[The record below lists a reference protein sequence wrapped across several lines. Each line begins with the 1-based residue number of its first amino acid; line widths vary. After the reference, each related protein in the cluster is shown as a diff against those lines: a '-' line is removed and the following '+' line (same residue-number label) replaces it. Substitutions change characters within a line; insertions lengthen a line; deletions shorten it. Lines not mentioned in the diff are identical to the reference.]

1 MPSHRKNHELQS
13 SRPEEGTM
21 PHRFP
26 AHPLALGGKGREVRG
41 GSDGKI
47 RGAALVIVLCFL
59 VIITGLV
66 VAFLSSVTNEAT
78 ATAAS
83 AAGVTTRSLAD
94 AAIQLDIAQ
103 IRDATAGFAHASDG
117 SLNTASPVA
126 WASQPGAIRTFDTNA
141 SSGGSGSGG
150 GVSLGGGAL
159 YKLYS
164 STNMVDTAGGNP
176 TNDLP
181 ASGWASN
188 PALYVDLNAPV
199 VSQGN
204 TNYPILDPVLT
215 NIVDGFSINM
225 SVPVLSGVS
234 NAAAMPVT
242 WLYMLKDGSLIAPDS
257 GGTTQATF
265 KNSSKQPTA
274 NNPIVGRIA
283 FWTDDETCKLNI
295 NTASEGSFWA
305 TPSFSTSADQAF
317 AQYPPGA
324 LEFNRYPG
332 HPASTCLSPVL
343 WSFMGLSNPAQLVI
357 PNPNNTNGYNIAG
370 GINTNGLLV
379 NFNRP
384 SYLSST
390 LTNYLT
396 NLFTNVTPRYALG
409 GSYGGTKSLITNA
422 SANTL
427 LSLPTN
433 RLYASVDEFF
443 FAPTNSAGA
452 TLGRTNNPVF
462 VMNSGGGGPGVSFGS
477 SGITNPTKA
486 VAGLRF
492 FLTAE
497 SRAPEVNPLNLPKI
511 SLWPVPDTNKM
522 TVNAASVA
530 GKTLTFYDQVIATN
544 CTLGTNAYY
553 FTRYNASSPTADFAA
568 GAVTGRNQQLY
579 NYFRRMLN
587 QPIPGFKG
595 AFSSGKWT
603 ATQSDQVA
611 TEVYDYIRSCI
622 NLSDASMATNATA
635 LTNYSFSNSYTVP
648 PSSGGT
654 TNVTLGAGSGQVVPI
669 QIQNPDGGSVTA
681 GMGRFPTLRGG
692 TLWFAAAAAN
702 QPPLIC
708 YPDGKPKVYLTNG
721 TEISYYSNTVS
732 YINITYITNV
742 LGGVAYAQI
751 NPLHPW
757 TTPFT
762 NSVTLNGIAMV
773 PQYTV
778 GGLAVLADTNPAGY
792 KPAALPFITRP
803 TPSRGVGDTTSVNMV
818 YPIFVLSTNNGLAG
832 MANSGG
838 VSTRTFPS
846 YSSTNDGS
854 GMLTYGTNAT
864 AGPAGS
870 NGLIG
875 WYNTNSPVAGLVA
888 NVYVVSLATNGVSIA
903 TPASPATH
911 LGLPFL
917 TVQNPT
923 NGAFNLPNANYY
935 YGPNLTNTM
944 AAFPPHTTVVQCSY
958 LPNFVTVTPG
968 SAGINARLSDTVSGL
983 TSLKINGSSL
993 TFAGTSLVV
1002 TNFDNTPSSYLYD
1015 QGLMGLMASQGAG
1028 QTNQLYTTTDVLV
1041 TNLAT
1046 NTAFANYSFI
1056 FTGGTVGNTLSSTI
1070 GSGSTTVQTL
1080 SMNFPDA
1087 KFATPKLPL
1096 WIGMICGNVNFL
1108 WGSTLKNAYTNT
1120 VTVGVGNTGAFTQQ
1134 LTTNYAGWSYVIG
1147 ANNYNN
1153 ALSFRPV
1160 GASTSNL
1167 KLKVAT
1173 GAENEFFLFPSVM
1186 MLPLASNDVATNWK
1200 SLNMVT
1206 ADTVQSV
1213 DLQTGD
1219 PRMIACLTNAGPSF
1233 FTNNPLYGYSNMITI
1248 NGWSEPLRNAH
1259 SINAESQELNGG
1271 NYGTLLFTNGV
1282 DSYWLPPVVASGV
1295 QLHTNLTGVTAAT
1308 NLFSYPFIEWRTST
1322 NMFYLSVNTGF
1333 GDRAEGG
1340 PFAHQTNVLFWNAF
1354 TNGGDFDTGIGFFGD
1369 GPYMGK
1375 VDEGFGSTNS
1385 YGNIGLTPYFALKS
1399 SVPGGALF
1407 SPNRMVPS
1415 PVILGSLPVGVTGN
1429 SSTSTNILTNAWR
1442 TLQFCPN
1449 PNSPNATNPVRSAV
1463 AGYNAAGKTVT
1474 NSVLA
1479 DHLLLDFFQMPVVQ
1493 PYPISDPFSTAGKV
1507 NMNYQI
1513 VPFTH
1518 INRDAAMRGVLKPV
1532 MITAVDAKW
1541 GYDYKLRSLTSYSD
1555 NGSQMYGDSTVRSP
1569 INTIAYNGTASGL
1582 ETNSGQWYFHYP
1594 IHLSNTLAQF
1604 TARFTST
1611 PGGDLFR
1618 SPSEICALW
1627 LYPAQQPTTNNPL
1640 ANTNPATNSAGTQI
1654 VWDAN
1659 NANITGWWYGTST
1672 SDMNAKSLTGDNIRE
1687 RPYNYLYPR
1696 LTTKSNTYQIHY
1708 RVQTLKQTSTAH
1720 PSDWAGWIDPAAG
1733 GITDKVVGESRGSA
1747 VIERFIDPSD
1757 TTLPDFAT
1765 NVSGGGSGVSITGQ
1779 PMDAYYKF
1787 RVFNAKQFTP

>member
-1 MPSHRKNHELQS
+1 MSSHRKNHAPVSL
-13 SRPEEGTM
+13 
-21 PHRFP
+21 P
-26 AHPLALGGKGREVRG
+26 ANPLALGGKGREVRI

-47 RGAALVIVLCFL
+47 GGAALVIVLCFL

-103 IRDATAGFAHASDG
+103 IRDATAGFAHDSDG
-117 SLNTASPVA
+117 SLNASPVA
-126 WASQPGAIRTFDTNA
+126 WSSQPGAIRIYGTNA
-141 SSGGSGSGG
+141 SN
-150 GVSLGGGAL
+150 VATF
-159 YKLYS
+159 KLYS
-164 STNMVDTAGGNP
+164 STNMVDTDGGNP

-181 ASGWASN
+181 ASGWVSN

-215 NIVDGFSINM
+215 NIVDGFSINTN
-225 SVPVLSGVS
+225 VPALSGAS

-242 WLYMLKDGSLIAPDS
+242 WLYMLKDGTLIAPDS
-257 GGTTQATF
+257 GGTTKATF
-265 KNSSKQPTA
+265 KNSSKQPA
-274 NNPIVGRIA
+274 SNNPIVGRIA

-384 SYLSST
+384 SYLSSA

-409 GSYGGTKSLITNA
+409 GSYGGIKSLITNA
-422 SANTL
+422 ASNSL

-452 TLGRTNNPVF
+452 TFGRTNNPLF
-462 VMNSGGGGPGVSFGS
+462 VLSLGGGGGGV
-477 SGITNPTKA
+477 TNPTKV

-553 FTRYNASSPTADFAA
+553 FTRYNASSPTDDIAA

-587 QPIPGFKG
+587 QRIPGFKG

-622 NLSDASMATNATA
+622 NLSDSSMATNAAA
-635 LTNYSFSNSYTVP
+635 LTSYSFSNSYTVP

-654 TNVTLGAGSGQVVPI
+654 TNMSLGAGSGQVVPI

-708 YPDGKPKVYLTNG
+708 YADGKPKAYLASG
-721 TEISYYSNTVS
+721 TEISTNSGGNST
-732 YINITYITNV
+732 IQMAYITNV
-742 LGGVAYAQI
+742 LAGQAYAQI

-762 NSVTLNGIAMV
+762 NSVSLNGIAMV

-803 TPSRGVGDTTSVNMV
+803 TPSRGVGDVTSYNMV

-832 MANSGG
+832 MSNSGG

-846 YSSTNDGS
+846 YSSTNNGS
-854 GMLTYGTNAT
+854 GMLTYGTNAA
-864 AGPAGS
+864 AGPSGS

-875 WYNTNSPVAGLVA
+875 WYNTNSPVNGLVT
-888 NVYVVSLATNGVSIA
+888 NVYVVSLATNGVAIA
-903 TPASPATH
+903 TPTSPVTH

-923 NGAFNLPNANYY
+923 NGAFNLPNANFY
-935 YGPNLTNTM
+935 YGPNLTTNL
-944 AAFPPHTTVVQCSY
+944 APHATVVQCAY

-968 SAGINARLSDTVSGL
+968 SAGINASLSDTVSGL
-983 TSLKINGSSL
+983 NNNFQINGSNMV
-993 TFAGTSLVV
+993 FAGTSLTV
-1002 TNFDNTPSSYLYD
+1002 TNFDNTVSSYLYD
-1015 QGLMGLMASQGAG
+1015 QGLMALMASQSAG
-1028 QTNQLYTTTDVLV
+1028 KTNQLYTTNDVLV
-1041 TNLAT
+1041 NNLAT
-1046 NTAFANYSFI
+1046 NTSFANYSFS
-1056 FTGGTVGNTLSSTI
+1056 FTSTAPLVNTLSSTL
-1070 GSGSTTVQTL
+1070 GSGAAVQTI
-1080 SMNFPDA
+1080 SINFPSA
-1087 KFATPKLPL
+1087 RFATPKLPL
-1096 WIGMICGNVNFL
+1096 WIGMVCGGVYFP
-1108 WGSTLKNAYTNT
+1108 WGSTLNNGYVSTNT
-1120 VTVGVGNTGAFTQQ
+1120 TGVGQTGQLTNQ
-1134 LTTNYAGWSYVIG
+1134 LTTNYLSWSTNVAG
-1147 ANNYNN
+1147 N

-1160 GASTSNL
+1160 GINTSTT

-1173 GAENEFFLFPSVM
+1173 VAESEFFLFPSVM
-1186 MLPLASNDVATNWK
+1186 MLPLASAYSTGDPATNWR
-1200 SLNMVT
+1200 SLNAIT
-1206 ADTVQSV
+1206 ADTLQSV

-1219 PRMIACLTNAGPSF
+1219 PRMIACLPNVGTSF
-1233 FTNNPLYGYSNMITI
+1233 FAPNPLYGYSNMITT

-1259 SINAESQELNGG
+1259 SINEESQELNGG

-1282 DSYWLPPVVASGV
+1282 DSYWLPPVVASAV
-1295 QLHTNLTGVTAAT
+1295 QLHTNLTGVTPAT
-1308 NLFSYPFIEWRTST
+1308 NLFSYPFIEWRST
-1322 NMFYLSVNTGF
+1322 NMFPLSVNTGF

-1340 PFAHQTNVLFWNAF
+1340 PFAHQTNALFWNAF

-1399 SVPGGALF
+1399 SLPGGALF

-1415 PVILGSLPVGVTGN
+1415 PVILGSLPVGLTGN
-1429 SSTSTNILTNAWR
+1429 STNILTNAWR

-1449 PNSPNATNPVRSAV
+1449 PNAPNATNPIRSGL

-1541 GYDYKLRSLTSYSD
+1541 GYDYKLRSTNSYSD
-1555 NGSQMYGDSTVRSP
+1555 NNSQQYGDKTVWSP
-1569 INTIAYNGTASGL
+1569 INTIAYNQTASSL

-1604 TARFTST
+1604 TARFSST

-1618 SPSEICALW
+1618 SPSEICSLW
-1627 LYPAQQPTTNNPL
+1627 LYPAQQPTTNNLL

-1659 NANITGWWYGTST
+1659 NANITSWWYGTST

-1708 RVQTLKQTSTAH
+1708 RVQTLKQTPTAH
-1720 PSDWAGWIDPAAG
+1720 SSDWGSWIDPAAG
-1733 GITDKVVGESRGSA
+1733 GITDKMIGESRGSA

-1757 TTLPDFAT
+1757 TTLPNFTT
-1765 NVSGGGSGVSITGQ
+1765 NVTASSMTGE
-1779 PMDAYYKF
+1779 PMDSYYKF